1 MKKDV
6 KVVKDPDKLRISL
19 EKNRS
24 QILALLSVKDMTI
37 SQISEALNKD
47 QSTIY
52 RHVKKLEEAGL
63 VEICGEKRQHHI
75 PERVYGRTADVFIPS
90 IEPMEKGKPSA
101 VWITWKKDHC
111 DEIIDHLNNLGYE
124 IDDEEEMKEK
134 LHDFLTYLNTHISEI
149 INSEEDDLKD
159 SNFFTILRLKMMILL
174 IELVKDEELDEKL
187 IEMIENIK
195 MIDTE

>member
-6 KVVKDPDKLRISL
+6 RVIKDPDTLRISL
-19 EKNRS
+19 EKNRI

-52 RHVKKLEEAGL
+52 RHVRKLQEAGL
-63 VEICGEKRQHHI
+63 VRICGERRQHHI

-111 DEIIDHLNNLGYE
+111 DEIIDHLNRLGYE
-124 IDDEEEMKEK
+124 IDKKEEMKDQ
-134 LHDFLTYLNTHISEI
+134 LHEFLSFLNKHVSEVL
-149 INSEEDDLKD
+149 SSDDEDLKN
-159 SNFFTILRLKMMILL
+159 SNFFTILRLKMMILM
-174 IELVKDEELDEKL
+174 IELAKDEELYEKL
-187 IEMIENIK
+187 IDMIENFESV
-195 MIDTE
+195 D